1 MDKKY
6 FSYSG
11 WKGHVKSIDLK
22 TLFAKDPTKIIWF
35 AVRGMLPKN
44 KLRDQRMKMLKM
56 FTGEMEKRYLY
67 AVGRRNRSTV
77 NVRLYQGGT
86 GNFTVT
92 KTNGSTI
99 GLKEYFGGNEYLY
112 ENSIYPLITM
122 GKEAVGTYNADI
134 EISGGGIKGQSDAIR
149 AMLKPYGLLKR
160 DPRRKERV
168 KPGLRGARRR
178 PQWSKR

>member
-1 MDKKY
+1 
-6 FSYSG
+6 
-11 WKGHVKSIDLK
+11 
-22 TLFAKDPTKIIWF
+22 
-35 AVRGMLPKN
+35 
-44 KLRDQRMKMLKM
+44 
-56 FTGEMEKRYLY
+56 MEKKYLY

-86 GNFTVT
+86 GNFIVT

-99 GLKEYFGGNEYLY
+99 GLKEYFGGNDCLY
-112 ENSIYPLITM
+112 ENSVYPLITL
-122 GKEAVGTYNADI
+122 GKGALNTYNAEI
-134 EISGGGIKGQSDAIR
+134 EISGGGIKGQSDAIKLAFARSLITMDPTIR